1 MIFCCIF
8 RYLFSSLIL
17 QNSVDPQPQ
26 ILGVYLTQPNDA
38 FDIEITEGA
47 DHKDISKVKFHVL
60 TIARMV
66 FSRDFRATV
75 LKEITPR
82 LEDFLGKTELLID

>member
-1 MIFCCIF
+1 M
-8 RYLFSSLIL
+8 
-17 QNSVDPQPQ
+17 
-26 ILGVYLTQPNDA
+26 TQPNDA

-47 DHKDISKVKFHVL
+47 DHKDISKVKFHVQ

-66 FSRDFRATV
+66 FSRDFRATI

-82 LEDFLGKTELLID
+82 LEEFLKKNELSID